1 MTDKLTVLIVDDDMD
16 WRLLLRQ
23 RLIQSNCETL
33 QARNGE
39 EGESMAMDKQP
50 DLVLL
55 DIMMPIQDGYQ
66 TCKNLRDKGYTG
78 RIVLMSAMKEDV
90 GQQKATDCQAN
101 GYLQKPIASQTLKL
115 HLDQLI
121 S

>member
-1 MTDKLTVLIVDDDMD
+1 MPDKLTVLIVDDDLD

-23 RLIQSNCETL
+23 RLTNSNCETL

-39 EGESMAMDKQP
+39 EGESLALEKQP

-78 RIVLMSAMKEDV
+78 RIVLMSAMKEDI
-90 GQQKATDCQAN
+90 GQQKSIDCQAQ
-101 GYLQKPIASQTLKL
+101 GYLKKPIASQDLKL
-115 HLDQLI
+115 HLDQLT